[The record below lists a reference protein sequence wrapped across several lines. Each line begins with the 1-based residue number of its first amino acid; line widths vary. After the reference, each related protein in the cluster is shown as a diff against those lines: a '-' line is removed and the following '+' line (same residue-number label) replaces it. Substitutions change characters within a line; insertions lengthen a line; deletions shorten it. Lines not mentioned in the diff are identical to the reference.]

1 MLGRTFVRLA
11 PFPNEVVRMLR
22 PRTAAVASLLL
33 LPMVAGG
40 FLLQQSPARD
50 STRLFDQVLSIVAS
64 RYVDS
69 LGGQDIMAKA
79 AHGLVRE
86 LNDPYSELF
95 APKQSEEFSRS
106 TGGRYGGVGM
116 LLEEQKV
123 GAGTSIVVRS
133 VFPHTPAEEG
143 GVMEGDRIMRVDTLA
158 ASDVK
163 IDRVSDALRGVPGTM
178 VNVSFARAGVTVPVK
193 LTFKRALVH
202 VPAVPFSTMLPDRVG
217 YIPLQTF
224 NENTAEEVQAAA
236 RTLVAEGAR
245 GLVLD
250 MRDNG
255 GGIVDQA
262 LAVSSL
268 FLKDGQSIVNVRARN
283 TQDEIARASNDH
295 LATQPPL
302 VILTDGGTASAS
314 EIVAGAL
321 QDHDR
326 ALVLGTTSFGKGLVQ
341 SLFPLDGGYAL
352 KITTGKWYTPS
363 GRSIHRE
370 RKLMPDGRL
379 VETKPDSLETEASKK
394 SRPAF
399 SSDAGRT
406 IYGGGGI
413 TPDVIV
419 PDDTLST
426 VEQEFLRSLAP
437 KAQQFVTTL
446 NQYALEL
453 KSQASP
459 TFTITPEWRAEMRRR
474 LLAAGVTI
482 DAKYE
487 PTATRVLD
495 RELDRRVARL
505 VLGDAGA
512 KRRALAED
520 HQLVRAIQL
529 LDTARSQ
536 EALLAAGRIAAGTSS
551 ARPTSVAK
559 PELHR

>member
-1 MLGRTFVRLA
+1 
-11 PFPNEVVRMLR
+11 MLR
-22 PRTAAVASLLL
+22 SRTAAVASLLL

-40 FLLQQSPARD
+40 FLLNQDPVRD
-50 STRLFDQVLSIVAS
+50 TPRLLDQVMSIVAN

-69 LGGQDIMAKA
+69 LGAQDVFAKA

-123 GAGTSIVVRS
+123 GAGTSIIVRT

-143 GVMEGDRIMRVDTLA
+143 GVMEGDRVVKVDTMNA
-158 ASDVK
+158 TDVK
-163 IDRVSDALRGVPGTM
+163 IDRVSDALRGVAGTM
-178 VNVSFARAGVTVPVK
+178 VNVVFARPGVAVPVK
-193 LTFKRALVH
+193 LAFKRAIVH
-202 VPAVPFSTMLPDRVG
+202 VPAVPFSTMLPDKVG

-236 RTLVAEGAR
+236 TKLVSEGAR

-283 TQDEIARASNDH
+283 TPDEIERASSAH

-302 VILTDGGTASAS
+302 IVLSDGGTASAS

-370 RKLMPDGRL
+370 RTLLPDGRL
-379 VETKPDSLETEASKK
+379 VENKPDSLETETSKK
-394 SRPAF
+394 SRPKF

-406 IYGGGGI
+406 VYGGGGI

-426 VEQEFLRSLAP
+426 PEQEFLRSLAP
-437 KAQQFVTTL
+437 KAQAFVTTM
-446 NQYALEL
+446 NQYAFEL
-453 KSQASP
+453 KGSPAS
-459 TFTITPEWRAEMRRR
+459 FTVTPAWREELRRR
-474 LLAAGVTI
+474 LTAAGVTI
-482 DAKYE
+482 DPKYE
-487 PTATRVLD
+487 PTATKVLD

-512 KRRALAED
+512 KKRALGED
-520 HQLVRAIQL
+520 HQLVRAVEL
-529 LDTARSQ
+529 LTAARSQ
-536 EALLAAGRIAAGTSS
+536 DALFAAGRAAAATSS
-551 ARPTSVAK
+551 SAHPA
-559 PELHR
+559 PQH

>member
-1 MLGRTFVRLA
+1 
-11 PFPNEVVRMLR
+11 MLR

-40 FLLQQSPARD
+40 FLLQRSPARD
-50 STRLFDQVLSIVAS
+50 TPRLFEQVLSIVAG

-69 LGGQDIMAKA
+69 LGSGDIFAKA
-79 AHGLVRE
+79 AKGLVRE
-86 LNDPYSELF
+86 LNDPYSELL
-95 APKQSEEFSRS
+95 APKQSEEFSRA

-143 GVMEGDRIMRVDTLA
+143 GVMEGDRIMKVDTLA
-158 ASDVK
+158 ATDVK
-163 IDRVSDALRGVPGTM
+163 IDRVSDALRGVVGTV
-178 VNVSFARAGVTVPVK
+178 VNVTFARPAVPMPVK
-193 LTFKRALVH
+193 LSFKRATIH
-202 VPAVPFSTMLPDRVG
+202 VPAVPFATMLPDKVG

-224 NENTAEEVQAAA
+224 NENTADEVQAAA
-236 RTLVAEGAR
+236 SKLIAEGAR

-268 FLKDGQSIVNVRARN
+268 FLKESQSIVTVRARGAP
-283 TQDEIARASNDH
+283 DEVSRASAEQLD
-295 LATQPPL
+295 AQPPL
-302 VILTDGGTASAS
+302 VVLTDGGSASAS

-370 RKLMPDGRL
+370 RTLLPDGRL
-379 VETKPDSLETEASKK
+379 VETRPDSLETEASKK
-394 SRPAF
+394 SRPRF
-399 SSDAGRT
+399 SSDAGRV
-406 IYGGGGI
+406 IFGGGGI

-419 PDDTLST
+419 PDDTLPT
-426 VEQEFLRSLAP
+426 PEQEFLRALAP
-437 KAQQFVTTL
+437 KAQAFVTTL
-446 NQYALEL
+446 NQYALDL
-453 KSQASP
+453 KASASP
-459 TFTITPEWRAEMRRR
+459 GFTVTPAWHAELLRR
-474 LLAAGVTI
+474 LTAAGVLI
-482 DAKYE
+482 E
-487 PTATRVLD
+487 PKFAPVAGVVLD

-512 KRRALAED
+512 KRRALATD
-520 HQLVRAIQL
+520 HQLARAV
-529 LDTARSQ
+529 
-536 EALLAAGRIAAGTSS
+536 ALLASSRSQAALLATVHEPAPAVRQHPAAPVTKS
-551 ARPTSVAK
+551 P
-559 PELHR
+559 